1 MNQHVFESLITA
13 ATQICVGAV
22 AAQLAA
28 GAAGGVAQTEMVLE
42 LLLAVPVATNVR
54 LGSAAASCVQP
65 TSAQAV
71 E

>member
-22 AAQLAA
+22 APQLAA
-28 GAAGGVAQTEMVLE
+28 GAAGGVAHTESVLDVV
-42 LLLAVPVATNVR
+42 LAVPVLTKVR
-54 LGSAAASCVQP
+54 LGSAAASCVHP
-65 TSAQAV
+65 VSAQAV